1 MNSIGE
7 MVATTLAIPVADS
20 TLLCRHPGNPV
31 VSPGDVP
38 GGAAAVFNS
47 GVVHHDGR
55 FIMLVNLWDRQ
66 WRPRFHA
73 AFSEDGIHFNIQVKP
88 LVVPPDE
95 YPYVNHEGIFDTRL
109 TWIED
114 WCYITY
120 NVASRLGG
128 RIMLARTRDFTSVEQ
143 LGFITAPDHR
153 NCVLFPRK
161 INGMYARLERPNVDG
176 AGDIYLS
183 YSPDLLHWGQ
193 TVLVLERNRRY
204 WESAKIGPGAPP
216 LLTQQGW
223 LCFYHGARQGMNGYI
238 YNAGVMLLDLK
249 NPARILGKCDQPVLM
264 PQTAYEQQGITPNVV
279 FPTAAVMPGPDARV
293 WVYYGAADNCMAL
306 AIGELSTLI
315 SSCLASK

>member
-1 MNSIGE
+1 MSTIGE
-7 MVATTLAIPVADS
+7 MVKSVVTIPALGNA
-20 TLLCRHPGNPV
+20 LLSRHPENPI
-31 VSPGDVP
+31 VSPTDIP

-47 GVVHHDGR
+47 GVVHRHDR

-73 AFSEDGIHFNIQVKP
+73 AFSHDGVHFQIQSQP
-88 LVVPPDE
+88 LILPPEE
-95 YPYVNHEGIFDTRL
+95 YPYVKHEGIFDTRL

-128 RIMLARTRDFTSVEQ
+128 RIMLARTRNFHEVETM
-143 LGFITAPDHR
+143 GFITAPDHR

-161 INGMYARLERPNVDG
+161 INGMFARLERPNVDG

-183 YSPDLLHWGQ
+183 YSPDLIHWGQ

-216 LLTQQGW
+216 LWTEQGW

-238 YNAGVMLLDLK
+238 YNGGVMLLDQ
-249 NPARILGKCDQPVLM
+249 NDPSRIVGKCDEPVLM
-264 PQTAYEQQGITPNVV
+264 PETDYERQGITPNVV
-279 FPTAAVMPGPDARV
+279 FPTAAIMPEKDGQI
-293 WVYYGAADNCMAL
+293 WVYYGAADTSMAL
-306 AIGELSTLI
+306 AIGDLSTLI
-315 SSCLASK
+315 AACLA